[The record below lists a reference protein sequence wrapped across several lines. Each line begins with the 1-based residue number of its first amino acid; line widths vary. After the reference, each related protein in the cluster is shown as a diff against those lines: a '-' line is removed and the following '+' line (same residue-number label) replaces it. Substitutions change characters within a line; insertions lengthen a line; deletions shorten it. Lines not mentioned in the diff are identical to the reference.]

1 MSNQSTSSS
10 AAAAGSTAPPSPSNE
25 ASSPSAQASSQS
37 SSAAGDSSSSPNGP
51 RLKPRKVPVNRFR
64 DVRPALQLR
73 LSQLKHPLIRKL
85 EQDTGIDRERLFY
98 MAMACFVFLLLFTQG
113 KLLLSTLI
121 GSVYP
126 AYQSIVT
133 VHTQAKSEKIQWL
146 TYWCLFSL
154 FSLCDISF
162 SVALP
167 FYALVKTI
175 ILLYLALPQTYG
187 AHNFY
192 VIYVDPLVD
201 QWMLMVN
208 EIAG

>member
-1 MSNQSTSSS
+1 MSNQSSSA

-25 ASSPSAQASSQS
+25 ASPSAQASSQS

-64 DVRPALQLR
+64 DIRPALQLR

-98 MAMACFVFLLLFTQG
+98 MAMAYFVFLLLFTQG

-133 VHTQAKSEKIQWL
+133 VHTQAKSEEIQWL

-201 QWMLMVN
+201 QWMLMIN
-208 EIAG
+208 QITG